1 ATHTTRAAHI
11 TALSRDTSATSTDS
25 TTEEKDD
32 AVRRNA
38 ATAPVF
44 FRNSFRH
51 SFRAPSD

>member
-1 ATHTTRAAHI
+1 NPLPPKPAVRTPSPNA
-11 TALSRDTSATSTDS
+11 STDS